1 MGLLEP
7 VLSWK
12 ASYKKVVKMLV
23 QQLKEFKQGKASSVY
38 LPFAYSH
45 KAVAHVLTPL
55 VAPTAEELYAN
66 LTSLLNELASL
77 DAFKRLPTYERP
89 FLLLY
94 ALGAIGE
101 DCAREFLTFNRH
113 SLFHVARIVLAYGA
127 AAGSVGALQA
137 LAGERCSALVSKVA
151 DEVVKELVVISRAVA
166 RVYDEVLLVFGSAYS
181 PMKGVVAATPFTR
194 TFMYVLNKAV
204 APEAYIGALKKFVEC
219 VVAAHP
225 TVIEATIEA
234 CREELHKHRAI
245 GVEEK
250 NTEHVVFILYRLTEL
265 LSSVS

>member
-1 MGLLEP
+1 MLLES

-77 DAFKRLPTYERP
+77 DAFKRLPTFERP
-89 FLLLY
+89 FTLLY
-94 ALGAIGE
+94 ALGIIGE
-101 DCAREFLTFNRH
+101 DCAKAFLTFNRH
-113 SLFHVARIVLAYGA
+113 TLFHIARTVLAYGA
-127 AAGSVGALQA
+127 AAGAIGALQV
-137 LAGERCSALVSKVA
+137 LAGEQCNALLSKTA
-151 DEVVKELVVISRAVA
+151 NDAVKELVGISKAVA
-166 RVYDEVLLVFGSAYS
+166 RVYEEVLVTLGSAYS
-181 PMKGVVAATPFTR
+181 PMKGVLAVTPFTR
-194 TFMYVLNKAV
+194 SFMYVLNKAV
-204 APEAYIGALKKFVEC
+204 APEAYIGTLKKFVEC
-219 VVAAHP
+219 VVSAHP
-225 TVIEATIEA
+225 TVIEATIEM
-234 CREELHKHRAI
+234 CREELRKHRAI

-250 NTEHVVFILYRLTEL
+250 NVEHIVFTLYRLAEL
-265 LSSVS
+265 LSSVN